1 MWDLLGQYY
10 GLDWVAT
17 GFSLASI
24 YFLGDHRRAGFSAG
38 MIGAVLW
45 AAFGILASS
54 VAGTLLN
61 VLLCGLFLRGYL
73 RWKPQLPPAQSRVPT
88 AIP

>member
-24 YFLGDHRRAGFSAG
+24 YFLGDARRAGFMLG
-38 MIGAVLW
+38 LLGAVLW
-45 AAFGILASS
+45 AVFGILANS

-61 VLLCGLFLRGYL
+61 VLLCGLFLRGYM
-73 RWKPQLPPAQSRVPT
+73 RWRPHVSPSRASVPT
-88 AIP
+88 AAP